1 MAAPCSGAAISLRRR
16 SGCFGL
22 GLHRDRGAT
31 TGAGV
36 EGHPTGRLGE
46 QGMVLA
52 NSDIGAWV
60 ELGAALAD
68 QDVARDHHLL
78 AELLHAQ
85 ALPGGIAAVTRT
97 AACFLMCHCVVLLNL
112 KLRRR

>member
-16 SGCFGL
+16 SRCFGL

-36 EGHPTGRLGE
+36 EGHPAVRLGE
-46 QGMVLA
+46 QGVVLA
-52 NSDIGAWV
+52 DADIGAGV

-68 QDVARDHHLL
+68 EDVAGDHALV

-85 ALPGGIAAVTRT
+85 ALAGGIAAVPGT
-97 AACFLMCHCVVLLNL
+97 AACFFMCHSVLLL
-112 KLRRR
+112 KS